1 MPMCEQLQALRR
13 SFATYAAH
21 FDAESLTPEQA
32 SKAVPVFAQ
41 IEASAASMKALAAAR
56 AATGTS
62 WRREGFRSPAD
73 QLARQAGMSPSGA
86 KRALETGK
94 RLATQPEVAAAALAG
109 ELSAEQAAAV
119 TDGVEANPSKSAEL
133 VQQAR
138 STSLPEL
145 NEQVAR
151 IKAAAADPDERRRR
165 IHRARHFRRWT
176 DRDGTLQAHLS
187 GHVEDGV
194 RLWRVL
200 DPIRRRLAALRQ
212 DAETRD
218 AFDALDYDALIALA
232 GVAIGR
238 DGEVGLADLLE
249 IGLFPQFRAG
259 ERRERPTGAAAA
271 SAPHTT
277 PQTGTSPTG
286 VAAECGGAPRA
297 DPETATSPVDVMPA
311 KTAGSAGSV
320 SEPAARSA
328 AAVTESTVPP
338 RSAST
343 EPACGPTGRS
353 AGGEPA
359 VTPDANST
367 TAEPAVTPDANSTTA
382 EPAVAPAG
390 TLATP
395 RATVADDSDAEP
407 PAGLDASLPTKPGLA
422 PAVTP
427 ARQPEPLRPS
437 RRRMVGSPTKLMIR
451 VDLDS
456 LLRGVAIEGEL
467 SEIAGF
473 GPVPVSVIEELAAQ
487 ENLFVVGVLTR
498 GSQLVGIYHHGRRPN
513 AHQSSALD
521 FLYPSCAVAG
531 CTARAGLQYD
541 HREDWARTKFTVFDL
556 LDRLCPHHH
565 RLKTER
571 GWALVGGTGKRAFVA
586 PGDPRH
592 PGVDRPRR
600 RGATTTTGTGT
611 GAAMQRSRPRA
622 RRTAPGND
630 GSEARPAAVTRR
642 RDPPP

>member
-1 MPMCEQLQALRR
+1 MCEQLQALRR

-32 SKAVPVFAQ
+32 SKAVPLFAQ

-56 AATGTS
+56 AATGNS

-94 RLATQPEVAAAALAG
+94 RLATQPDVAAAALAG

-119 TDGVEANPSKSAEL
+119 ADGVEANPSKSGEL

-165 IHRARHFRRWT
+165 IHRARHLRRWT

-218 AFDALDYDALIALA
+218 PFDALDYDALIALA

-249 IGLFPQFRAG
+249 LGLFPQFRAG
-259 ERRERPTGAAAA
+259 ETRERPPGPAAA
-271 SAPHTT
+271 SARDTT
-277 PQTGTSPTG
+277 PQTGTSPAG
-286 VAAECGGAPRA
+286 RAAECGGAPRA
-297 DPETATSPVDVMPA
+297 DPETATSPVDMMPV

-320 SEPAARSA
+320 SKPAARSA
-328 AAVTESTVPP
+328 AAVTDSTVPP
-338 RSAST
+338 RAAST

-353 AGGEPA
+353 AGNETT
-359 VTPDANST
+359 VTPDANSAT
-367 TAEPAVTPDANSTTA
+367 G

-395 RATVADDSDAEP
+395 SATVADDSEAEP
-407 PAGLDASLPTKPGLA
+407 AAGLGASLPAKPGLA
-422 PAVTP
+422 AAATP
-427 ARQPEPLRPS
+427 ARQPGPLRPS

-473 GPVPVSVIEELAAQ
+473 GPVPVSVIKELAAQ
-487 ENLFVVGVLTR
+487 ENLFVVGVLTK

-541 HREDWARTKFTVFDL
+541 HREDWARTRFTVFDL

-565 RLKTER
+565 RLKTEE

-600 RGATTTTGTGT
+600 LGTTTTTRTGT
-611 GAAMQRSRPRA
+611 GAAMRPSRPRA
-622 RRTAPGND
+622 RRRAPGDD
-630 GSEARPAAVTRR
+630 GGAASTRR